1 MSLEP
6 SLLDPFFW
14 PQRFVEHFRDFIPA
28 ILERL
33 AHSPQFSKYITP
45 SGWVKRRRLSLHLAE
60 QWANVAAS
68 ACSAAPSPASPP
80 GVSSAHMHSLDEMV
94 ALGLPRLVEE
104 SIEVK
109 HTLHRELSEAGVPCW
124 PGALSHMIE
133 EVDYYRDTVLR
144 NRLSDLDKLV
154 YWLNKH
160 DPEEVDLLACVLP
173 NLLAEDAERLADDN
187 ASPSPDFKKASA
199 EAFDLLEQLQKP
211 LPHVR
216 SLVEAAD
223 LAWKQGDTGLLSS
236 VLAEVNRLHNEKF
249 RLLQQFV
256 VALADLP
263 LFDDTREIL
272 QSMIRHEMLEE
283 RHAMR
288 EILAPRRAFD
298 EPH

>member
-1 MSLEP
+1 MSLES
-6 SLLDPFFW
+6 SLVLDPFFW

-33 AHSPQFSKYITP
+33 AHPPQFSKYITP
-45 SGWVKRRRLSLHLAE
+45 SGCIKRRRLSLHLAE

-68 ACSAAPSPASPP
+68 ANARSGAPSPASPP
-80 GVSSAHMHSLDEMV
+80 GVSSTCMHTLDEMV

-104 SIEVK
+104 SIEFK

-124 PGALSHMIE
+124 PNALSHMIE

-160 DPEEVDLLACVLP
+160 NPEEVDLLSCVLP
-173 NLLAEDAERLADDN
+173 HLLAEDAKRLADDN
-187 ASPSPDFKKASA
+187 AGPSPDFKA
-199 EAFDLLEQLQKP
+199 EAFNLLEQLQKP

-216 SLVEAAD
+216 SLVQAAD
-223 LAWKQGDTGLLSS
+223 LAWRQGDTNRLSG

-249 RLLQQFV
+249 RLLQQLV

-272 QSMIRHEMLEE
+272 ESMIRHEMLEE

-288 EILAPRRAFD
+288 EILAPRRACD